1 MRTALGVVIDAVI
14 ICLFAAIGRR
24 NHGETSALA
33 GLASTAWPFLAGM
46 ATGWM
51 VGLLAFRRP
60 PLRLREGIPVW
71 VCTVAIG
78 MLLRSLTGS
87 GTAFSFLVVATLFLG
102 AGLLG
107 WRALAGLIRSPA
119 PASEHW

>member
-33 GLASTAWPFLAGM
+33 GL
-46 ATGWM
+46 
-51 VGLLAFRRP
+51 
-60 PLRLREGIPVW
+60 
-71 VCTVAIG
+71 
-78 MLLRSLTGS
+78 
-87 GTAFSFLVVATLFLG
+87 
-102 AGLLG
+102 
-107 WRALAGLIRSPA
+107 IRSPA